1 MRNTIDHRTMQA
13 AVRAQQLGSETR
25 SNIVDAARVRAE
37 LLRSESEQGAQAAEY
52 AMLGGVSAA
61 ACGGLIAL
69 LNNTDI
75 LQRIFSA
82 VVNALL
88 KKIGGWF

>member
-1 MRNTIDHRTMQA
+1 MRNTIDHRTMLA
-13 AVRAQQLGSETR
+13 AVCVQQLGSEVR
-25 SNIVDAARVRAE
+25 NNVLDAARARAE
-37 LLRSESEQGAQAAEY
+37 HLRSESEEGAQAAEY

-75 LQRIFSA
+75 LQRIFSG